1 MLVMIMRKKQMKKI
15 SDEEWLSQCML
26 EANCGHNDGYT
37 MQWYA
42 DQVKKTKQKIIN
54 KRDKKIL
61 GMRALNINGLTVLF
75 DE

>member
-1 MLVMIMRKKQMKKI
+1 MKKI
-15 SDEEWLSQCML
+15 TDEQWLTQCTI
-26 EANCGHNDGYT
+26 EANCQHNDGYT

-42 DQVKKTKQKIIN
+42 NEVKKAKQRIIN

-61 GMRALNINGLTVLF
+61 GMKALNINGLTVLF

>member
-1 MLVMIMRKKQMKKI
+1 MMKKI
-15 SDEEWLSQCML
+15 TDEQWLTQCTI
-26 EANCGHNDGYT
+26 EANCQHNDGYT

-42 DQVKKTKQKIIN
+42 NEVKKAKQRIIN

-61 GMRALNINGLTVLF
+61 GMKALNINGLTVLF